1 MSSDGPKTPAVP
13 AQSPAP
19 GKKTSGEGASTALE
33 ALIRKRKQVESPDEG
48 EPAAPLPNP

>member
-1 MSSDGPKTPAVP
+1 MSSDGPDTPAAP

-33 ALIRKRKQVESPDEG
+33 ALIRKRKQVESSDDN
-48 EPAAPLPNP
+48 EPAPPLPKP